1 MAPIIDF
8 ELAFNN
14 NRNYIYFN
22 PYIIIRKNIRSLDAF
37 YNKYS
42 EGYKYLEEMFK
53 VSASELFDYVL
64 EEYELDA
71 KKLVKKDIYRTVKR
85 NHDIVR
91 ELNGRS

>member
-1 MAPIIDF
+1 
-8 ELAFNN
+8 
-14 NRNYIYFN
+14 
-22 PYIIIRKNIRSLDAF
+22 
-37 YNKYS
+37 
-42 EGYKYLEEMFK
+42 MFK